1 MSNPTD
7 PPRPSLESGP
17 YGAFSGY
24 TWHSTNGVVDGNG
37 TKVFAWLNQT
47 GSPGKT
53 ATVYWE
59 VGTAAEAGALAMLAN
74 ITEEACTIIKSGTHD
89 QDSGLVAYG
98 GYEYCF
104 RYEVGS
110 GTLWMKPHKV

>member
-24 TWHSTNGVVDGNG
+24 TWHSTNGVVNSNG
-37 TKVFAWLNQT
+37 TKVYAWLNQT

-59 VGTAAEAGALAMLAN
+59 VGTAAEAGSLAVLAT
-74 ITEEACTIIKSGTHD
+74 ITQNACTIIKGGTYD
-89 QDSGLVAYG
+89 QGSGLITYG
-98 GYEYCF
+98 GNEYSF
-104 RYEVGS
+104 RYEMDS
-110 GTLWMKPHKV
+110 GTLFMKSYKV

>member
-17 YGAFSGY
+17 YGAFSSY
-24 TWHSTNGVVDGNG
+24 TWHSTNGVVNANG
-37 TKVFAWLNQT
+37 TKVYAWLNQT

-59 VGTAAEAGALAMLAN
+59 VGTAADAGNLAMLAI
-74 ITEEACTIIKSGTHD
+74 ITEEACTIIKSGTYD
-89 QDSGLVAYG
+89 QSSGLMAHG

-104 RYEVGS
+104 RYEMDS
-110 GTLWMKPHKV
+110 DILYMKPYKV